1 VAIGN
6 QALTQKAIDT
16 VRIDFSVFVW
26 SVSVMPRSMI
36 LVAASDAALSAS
48 IALDLEQSGYEVL
61 LVQRADEV
69 LRKTTEIRP
78 DLLIIEEQFAQGLG
92 LEICKQLRLE
102 GMTFPLLVI
111 MNTDTVEDRVA
122 CLLAGADDYFVKP
135 YRSDT
140 FIKQIRLY
148 LQPANTSQGETLKF
162 DTLVLDL
169 STRAALRGGQVIS
182 LTMKEYDLL
191 KYLMEHPREVL
202 TRDQILENVWGYDFL
217 GESNVIEVYIRYLR
231 LKIEGEG
238 EKKLIYTIRG
248 VGYALRDA

>member
-1 VAIGN
+1 
-6 QALTQKAIDT
+6 
-16 VRIDFSVFVW
+16 
-26 SVSVMPRSMI
+26 MPRSMI
-36 LVAASDAALSAS
+36 LVAASDAALSTA
-48 IALDLEQSGYEVL
+48 ITVDLEQSGYEVL
-61 LVQRADEV
+61 LVHRPDEV
-69 LRKTTEIRP
+69 LKKTTEIKP

-92 LEICKQLRLE
+92 LDICKQLRLE
-102 GMTFPLLVI
+102 GITFPLLVI

-140 FIKQIRLY
+140 FVNQIRLY

-162 DTLVLDL
+162 DNLVLDL
-169 STRAALRGGQVIS
+169 SNREANRGGQSIS

-191 KYLMEHPREVL
+191 KYLLEHPREVL

-231 LKIEGEG
+231 LKIEGDG
-238 EKKLIYTIRG
+238 EKKLIYTVRG

>member
-1 VAIGN
+1 
-6 QALTQKAIDT
+6 
-16 VRIDFSVFVW
+16 
-26 SVSVMPRSMI
+26 MPRSMI
-36 LVAASDAALSAS
+36 LVAASDAALSTS
-48 IALDLEQSGYEVL
+48 ISLDLEQSGYEVL
-61 LVQRADEV
+61 LVQRPDEV
-69 LRKTTEIRP
+69 LKKTAEIKP

-92 LEICKQLRLE
+92 LDICKQLRLAE
-102 GMTFPLLVI
+102 MTFPLLVI

-140 FIKQIRLY
+140 FIKQTRLY
-148 LQPANTSQGETLKF
+148 LQPANAVQGETLKF

-169 STRAALRGGQVIS
+169 STRVALRGGQVIS

>member
-1 VAIGN
+1 
-6 QALTQKAIDT
+6 
-16 VRIDFSVFVW
+16 
-26 SVSVMPRSMI
+26 MPRSMI
-36 LVAASDAALSAS
+36 LVAASDAALSNA
-48 IALDLEQSGYEVL
+48 ITVDLEQSGYEVL
-61 LVQRADEV
+61 LVHRPDEV
-69 LRKTTEIRP
+69 LKKTTEIKP

-92 LEICKQLRLE
+92 LDICKQLRLE
-102 GMTFPLLVI
+102 GITFPLLVI

-140 FIKQIRLY
+140 FVNQIRLY
-148 LQPANTSQGETLKF
+148 LQPANTNQGETLKF
-162 DTLVLDL
+162 DNLVLDL
-169 STRAALRGGQVIS
+169 STREAIRGGQSIS

-191 KYLMEHPREVL
+191 KYLLEHPREVL

-231 LKIEGEG
+231 LKIEGDG
-238 EKKLIYTIRG
+238 EKKLIYTVRG

>member
-1 VAIGN
+1 
-6 QALTQKAIDT
+6 
-16 VRIDFSVFVW
+16 
-26 SVSVMPRSMI
+26 MPRSMI
-36 LVAASDAALSAS
+36 LVAASDAALSS
-48 IALDLEQSGYEVL
+48 TITFDLEQSGYEVL
-61 LVQRADEV
+61 LVHRPDEV
-69 LRKTTEIRP
+69 LKNTTEIKP

-92 LEICKQLRLE
+92 LDICKQLRLE
-102 GMTFPLLVI
+102 GITFPLLVI

-140 FIKQIRLY
+140 FVNQIRLY
-148 LQPANTSQGETLKF
+148 LQPANTNQGETLKF
-162 DTLVLDL
+162 DNLVLDL
-169 STRAALRGGQVIS
+169 STREAIRGGQSIS

-191 KYLMEHPREVL
+191 KYLLEHPREVL

-231 LKIEGEG
+231 LKIEGDG
-238 EKKLIYTIRG
+238 EKKLIYTVRG

>member
-1 VAIGN
+1 
-6 QALTQKAIDT
+6 
-16 VRIDFSVFVW
+16 
-26 SVSVMPRSMI
+26 MPRSMI
-36 LVAASDAALSAS
+36 LVAASDAVLAAS
-48 IALDLEQSGYEVL
+48 IALDLEQSGYEAL

-69 LRKTTEIRP
+69 FKKTTELRP

-92 LEICKQLRLE
+92 LDICKQLRLE
-102 GMTFPLLVI
+102 GITFPLLVI

-169 STRAALRGGQVIS
+169 STRVALRGGQVIS

>member
-1 VAIGN
+1 VE
-6 QALTQKAIDT
+6 
-16 VRIDFSVFVW
+16 FF
-26 SVSVMPRSMI
+26 VMPRSMI

-48 IALDLEQSGYEVL
+48 IILDLEQSGYEVL
-61 LVQRADEV
+61 LVHRPDEV
-69 LRKTTEIRP
+69 FKKTTEIKP
-78 DLLIIEEQFAQGLG
+78 DLLIIEEQFGQGLG
-92 LEICKQLRLE
+92 LDICKQLRLE
-102 GMTFPLLVI
+102 GITFPLLVI
-111 MNTDTVEDRVA
+111 MNTDTVDDRVA

-135 YRSDT
+135 YRSET
-140 FIKQIRLY
+140 FVKQIRLY

-162 DTLVLDL
+162 DTLALDL
-169 STRAALRGGQVIS
+169 STRVALRGGQVIS

-231 LKIEGEG
+231 LKIEGDG

>member
-1 VAIGN
+1 
-6 QALTQKAIDT
+6 
-16 VRIDFSVFVW
+16 
-26 SVSVMPRSMI
+26 MPRSMI

-61 LVQRADEV
+61 LIQRADEV
-69 LRKTTEIRP
+69 LKKTTELKP

-140 FIKQIRLY
+140 FIQQIRLY

-169 STRAALRGGQVIS
+169 STRVALRSGQVIS

>member
-1 VAIGN
+1 VAVGN
-6 QALTQKAIDT
+6 QALTQKVIDT
-16 VRIDFSVFVW
+16 ARIGFSIFVW

-61 LVQRADEV
+61 LIQRADEV
-69 LRKTTEIRP
+69 LKKTTELKP

-140 FIKQIRLY
+140 FIQQIRLY

-169 STRAALRGGQVIS
+169 STRVALRSGQVIS

>member
-1 VAIGN
+1 
-6 QALTQKAIDT
+6 
-16 VRIDFSVFVW
+16 
-26 SVSVMPRSMI
+26 MPRSMI
-36 LVAASDAALSAS
+36 LVAASDAALSNA
-48 IALDLEQSGYEVL
+48 ITVDLEQSGYEVL
-61 LVQRADEV
+61 LVHRPDEV
-69 LRKTTEIRP
+69 LKKTTEIKP

-92 LEICKQLRLE
+92 LDICKQLRLE
-102 GMTFPLLVI
+102 GITFPLLVI
-111 MNTDTVEDRVA
+111 MNADTVEDRVA

-140 FIKQIRLY
+140 FVKQIKLY

-162 DTLVLDL
+162 DNLVLDL
-169 STRAALRGGQVIS
+169 STREAIRGGQSIS

-191 KYLMEHPREVL
+191 KYLLEHPREVL

-231 LKIEGEG
+231 LKIEGDG
-238 EKKLIYTIRG
+238 EKKLIYTVRG

>member
-1 VAIGN
+1 
-6 QALTQKAIDT
+6 
-16 VRIDFSVFVW
+16 
-26 SVSVMPRSMI
+26 MPRSMI
-36 LVAASDAALSAS
+36 LVAASDAALSNA
-48 IALDLEQSGYEVL
+48 ITVDLEQSGYEVL
-61 LVQRADEV
+61 LVHRPDEV
-69 LRKTTEIRP
+69 LKKTTEIKP

-92 LEICKQLRLE
+92 LDICKQLRLE
-102 GMTFPLLVI
+102 GITFPLLVI
-111 MNTDTVEDRVA
+111 MNADTVEDRVA

-140 FIKQIRLY
+140 FVNQIRLY

-162 DTLVLDL
+162 DNLVLDL
-169 STRAALRGGQVIS
+169 STREAIRGGQSIS

-191 KYLMEHPREVL
+191 KYLLEHPREVL

-231 LKIEGEG
+231 LKIEGDG
-238 EKKLIYTIRG
+238 EKKLIYTVRG

>member
-1 VAIGN
+1 MA
-6 QALTQKAIDT
+6 
-16 VRIDFSVFVW
+16 
-26 SVSVMPRSMI
+26 RSMI
-36 LVAASDAALSAS
+36 LVAASDAALSTS

-61 LVQRADEV
+61 LVHRPDEV
-69 LRKTTEIRP
+69 LKKTTEIKP

-92 LEICKQLRLE
+92 LDVCKQLRVE
-102 GMTFPLLVI
+102 GITFPLLVI

-169 STRAALRGGQVIS
+169 STRVALRGGQAIS

>member
-1 VAIGN
+1 VAVGN

-16 VRIDFSVFVW
+16 ATIDFSVFVW
-26 SVSVMPRSMI
+26 SVFVMPRSMI
-36 LVAASDAALSAS
+36 LVAASDAALSSS

-61 LVQRADEV
+61 PVQRPDEV
-69 LRKTTEIRP
+69 LKKTAEVKP

-92 LEICKQLRLE
+92 LDVCKQLRLE
-102 GMTFPLLVI
+102 GAIFPLLVI
-111 MNTDTVEDRVA
+111 MNADTVEDRVA

-140 FIKQIRLY
+140 FIKQVRLY

-162 DTLVLDL
+162 DTLALDL
-169 STRAALRGGQVIS
+169 STRVALRGGQVIS

>member
-1 VAIGN
+1 
-6 QALTQKAIDT
+6 
-16 VRIDFSVFVW
+16 
-26 SVSVMPRSMI
+26 MPRSMI
-36 LVAASDAALSAS
+36 LVAASDAALSTA
-48 IALDLEQSGYEVL
+48 ITVDLEQSGYEVL
-61 LVQRADEV
+61 LVHRPDEV
-69 LRKTTEIRP
+69 LKKTTEIKP
-78 DLLIIEEQFAQGLG
+78 DLLVIEEQFAQGLG
-92 LEICKQLRLE
+92 LDICKQLRLE
-102 GMTFPLLVI
+102 GITFPLLVI

-140 FIKQIRLY
+140 FVNQVRLF

-162 DTLVLDL
+162 DNLVLDL
-169 STRAALRGGQVIS
+169 SNREANRGGQSIS

-191 KYLMEHPREVL
+191 KYLLEHPREVL

-231 LKIEGEG
+231 LKIEGDG
-238 EKKLIYTIRG
+238 EKKLIYTVRG